1 MAAKRNPVV
10 QIIRRW
16 RVQAYLDFM
25 WMTRDFKFFLINV
38 VSDFILS
45 LSGVMA
51 VFLLAERF
59 AGIGAWSQDQ
69 ILFML
74 GYAALV
80 QGLLEMFFG
89 YNVLAISRRIGR
101 GQLDH
106 TLVQPQPLWMALLT
120 EGFMPFSGCWG
131 AIVGL
136 GISAWSLGRLDMAVE
151 PGWWLC
157 YGVHL
162 LASCA
167 VVLAFSYL
175 WSALAFWSPVGAEE
189 ISSRAIG
196 FAWQLKSFP
205 LDGLH
210 PLLVNGLLSVLP
222 VGFVAWYPC
231 RVLLGIDQGAGSLW
245 TTPIFACALSL
256 VALIAIKKGMNHYGH
271 TGSQRYLRWGHRS

>member
-1 MAAKRNPVV
+1 
-10 QIIRRW
+10 
-16 RVQAYLDFM
+16 
-25 WMTRDFKFFLINV
+25 
-38 VSDFILS
+38 
-45 LSGVMA
+45 
-51 VFLLAERF
+51 
-59 AGIGAWSQDQ
+59 
-69 ILFML
+69 
-74 GYAALV
+74 
-80 QGLLEMFFG
+80 
-89 YNVLAISRRIGR
+89 
-101 GQLDH
+101 
-106 TLVQPQPLWMALLT
+106 
-120 EGFMPFSGCWG
+120 
-131 AIVGL
+131 
-136 GISAWSLGRLDMAVE
+136 MAVE
-151 PGWWLC
+151 TGWWLC

-162 LASCA
+162 LSSCA

-245 TTPIFACALSL
+245 TTPIFAGALSL